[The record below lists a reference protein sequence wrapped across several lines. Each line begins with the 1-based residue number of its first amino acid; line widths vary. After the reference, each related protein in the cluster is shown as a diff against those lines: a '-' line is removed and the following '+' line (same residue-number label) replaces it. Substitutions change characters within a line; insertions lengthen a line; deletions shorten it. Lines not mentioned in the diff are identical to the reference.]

1 MSQLADI
8 LLDKEVIFKD
18 DLEKIFGKRP
28 YDKIKEEGKPVKETN
43 TLPDGDTNSSE
54 TITAA
59 GSTTDAAG
67 NLTEKNSVNK

>member
-28 YDKIKEEGKPVKETN
+28 YDKTKEEGKPVKETN
-43 TLPDGDTNSSE
+43 TLPQGDNNGSE
-54 TITAA
+54 TITPA
-59 GSTTDAAG
+59 GNTTDADG
-67 NLTEKNSVNK
+67 KLTENDSVNK